1 MRSKGACVLLWK
13 NKATR
18 RFTYESQTVSKADVR
33 EVQDHPQKRQG
44 YGHLLRP
51 QAQAEAGLITDV
63 GSVCPELA
71 PERYKT
77 GRGQQAPP
85 ATVKNGRILHAY
97 M

>member
-1 MRSKGACVLLWK
+1 MRSKSACVLLWK

-51 QAQAEAGLITDV
+51 QAQAETGLIKQMSGLSGV
-63 GSVCPELA
+63 GISPDA
-71 PERYKT
+71 
-77 GRGQQAPP
+77 
-85 ATVKNGRILHAY
+85 N
-97 M
+97 

>member
-1 MRSKGACVLLWK
+1 MRPKSACVLLWK

-51 QAQAEAGLITDV
+51 QAQAEAGLIDRCR
-63 GSVCPELA
+63 VCLSGISPGE
-71 PERYKT
+71 
-77 GRGQQAPP
+77 
-85 ATVKNGRILHAY
+85 I
-97 M
+97 